1 VIHLY
6 RQGKGDVLVRVFLA
20 GLFILIGV
28 LGEVFFVDWIYPDIN
43 PFQGKLFGP
52 WIVFLVVAAYFLFNS
67 RGPWVKRNGVMTYRR
82 RDELLSSIYHAHRAL
97 ELRDPGTNDGWYLIE
112 LDTGKVLCLWDNL
125 PSGPLGFDPAKSE
138 GRRFPCTEFTILRHK
153 IEGFTAEVICA
164 GQVIKPVTLELPEH
178 FDDWVYA
185 DLPKDG
191 ELIPN
196 KTFDEVQAEVQKVI
210 AGLNSPAA

>member
-1 VIHLY
+1 
-6 RQGKGDVLVRVFLA
+6 
-20 GLFILIGV
+20 
-28 LGEVFFVDWIYPDIN
+28 
-43 PFQGKLFGP
+43 
-52 WIVFLVVAAYFLFNS
+52 
-67 RGPWVKRNGVMTYRR
+67 MTCRR

-178 FDDWVYA
+178 FDDWVYT

-191 ELIPN
+191 ESFRTRPLTRC
-196 KTFDEVQAEVQKVI
+196 KRKCRK
-210 AGLNSPAA
+210 